1 MPFKPTPR
9 PPWWMP
15 PPTLS
20 DLLRKAIV
28 ESGRSAADLTDGRG
42 GPVAALRRWLREDG
56 GLHITTAERVIANL
70 ELRIVLLPIDAPDPA
85 PAAGPAVPVGGES
98 AEEDAAGPEGGRW
111 G

>member
-1 MPFKPTPR
+1 
-9 PPWWMP
+9 MP

-42 GPVAALRRWLREDG
+42 DGLHRFVRQDG
-56 GLHITTAERVIANL
+56 GMKVSTAERVIENL
-70 ELRIVLLPIDAPDPA
+70 ELRVVLLPIDAPDPA
-85 PAAGPAVPVGGES
+85 PAADPAVPVGGES
-98 AEEDAAGPEGGRW
+98 AEEDAAGPDAARW